1 MTEYAINKGLYDDKS
16 NVIDTLNNI
25 TKGKYDVIVVSGST
39 LPTNRYAQ
47 LEVYMNAYEKGIIDR
62 VEVLKKTEVFD
73 MEGVLQRT
81 DENTQLKQQL
91 QEIQENVKDLQG
103 DLQTREREIFHT
115 KQQLEVEKFK
125 NTLGK
130 ISNKAQAA
138 ETVYSQRLSD
148 SQRDVDKE
156 VNQQEQ
162 TTRKLKSEEE
172 SLQKQLKNL
181 KRDKPSKESPKE

>member
-1 MTEYAINKGLYDDKS
+1 VA
-16 NVIDTLNNI
+16 
-25 TKGKYDVIVVSGST
+25 GST

-47 LEVYMNAYEKGIIDR
+47 LEMYMDAYKNGIIDR